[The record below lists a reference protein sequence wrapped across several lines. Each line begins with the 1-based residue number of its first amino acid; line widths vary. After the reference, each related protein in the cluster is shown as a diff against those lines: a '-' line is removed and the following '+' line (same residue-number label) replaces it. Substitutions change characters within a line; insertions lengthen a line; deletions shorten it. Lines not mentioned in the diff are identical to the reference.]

1 MQLKKEHL
9 APALRR
15 LSERGEIFV
24 PTVVDDKVSK
34 FAPWDGH
41 GEPALDLINTKLPP
55 KDTLFP
61 HQEGMYKYSTAGEQT
76 LEEIVEAPDRI
87 LFGVRP
93 CDARSIDCMDKVF
106 LGDKYQDTF
115 YARRREHLTV
125 IAHACAQAGP
135 TCFCDSMGLNPG
147 EAPSADLLLIDAE
160 GGGWLVR
167 PQTPKG
173 EEIEKLWQ
181 DLMVKESEGAAP
193 AVCTLKTAMS
203 PELSEQL
210 TAHFEDPIW
219 DENCHACLG
228 CGTCTYL
235 CPTCYCFDINHEDHG
250 GEGTQFRCWDSC
262 MFSDYTRMAGGHN
275 PRPSKKER
283 LRNRYLHKLSYF
295 KERYGQILCVG
306 CGRCVGNCPG
316 HLDITSFIDKAA
328 ERFGDKA

>member
-1 MQLKKEHL
+1 
-9 APALRR
+9 
-15 LSERGEIFV
+15 
-24 PTVVDDKVSK
+24 
-34 FAPWDGH
+34 
-41 GEPALDLINTKLPP
+41 
-55 KDTLFP
+55 
-61 HQEGMYKYSTAGEQT
+61 
-76 LEEIVEAPDRI
+76 
-87 LFGVRP
+87 
-93 CDARSIDCMDKVF
+93 
-106 LGDKYQDTF
+106 
-115 YARRREHLTV
+115 
-125 IAHACAQAGP
+125 
-135 TCFCDSMGLNPG
+135 MGLNPG
-147 EAPSADLLLIDAE
+147 EAPSADLLLTDAE
-160 GGGWLVR
+160 GGGWLVK

-173 EEIEKLWQ
+173 EEIEQLWQ

-306 CGRCVGNCPG
+306 CGRCVGSCPG

>member
-24 PTVVDDKVSK
+24 PTVVDEKVSK

-61 HQEGMYKYSTAGEQT
+61 HQEGMYKYHTAGEQA

-147 EAPSADLLLIDAE
+147 EAPGADLLLIDAE
-160 GGGWLVR
+160 GGGWLVK

-173 EEIEKLWQ
+173 EEIEQLWQ

-295 KERYGQILCVG
+295 RERYGQILCVG
-306 CGRCVGNCPG
+306 CGRCVNSCPG
-316 HLDITSFIDKAA
+316 HLDITRFIDKAA

>member
-1 MQLKKEHL
+1 MQLKRENL
-9 APALRR
+9 IPALR
-15 LSERGEIFV
+15 LLAAQGEIFV
-24 PTVVDDKVSK
+24 PTVVDGKVSK

-41 GEPALDLINTKLPP
+41 NEPAMDLINTKLPP

-61 HQEGMYKYSTAGEQT
+61 HQEGMYKYRTDGEQS

-115 YARRREHLTV
+115 YARRRERLTV

-147 EAPSADLLLIDAE
+147 EAPSADLLLTDAE
-160 GGGWLVR
+160 GGGWLVK

-173 EEIEKLWQ
+173 EEIEQLWQ

-262 MFSDYTRMAGGHN
+262 MYSDFTMMAHGN
-275 PRPSKKER
+275 
-283 LRNRYLHKLSYF
+283 NRTSQMQRFRQRFMHKLVYF
-295 KERYGQILCVG
+295 PANNDGMYSCVG
-306 CGRCVGNCPG
+306 CGRCVEKCPSS
-316 HLDITSFIDKAA
+316 LNIVKVIKAFEKEA
-328 ERFGDKA
+328 ANHE